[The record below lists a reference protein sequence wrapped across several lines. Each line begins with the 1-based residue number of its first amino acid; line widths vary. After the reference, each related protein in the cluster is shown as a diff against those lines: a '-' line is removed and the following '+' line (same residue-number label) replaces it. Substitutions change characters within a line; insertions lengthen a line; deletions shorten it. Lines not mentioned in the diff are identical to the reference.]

1 MKKLTFI
8 ALIISLF
15 FFSFDNPVGKMFP
28 DLSGKKLDG
37 TVLSIPKDT
46 KGKFTILSFA
56 YSKKA
61 EDDLKTW
68 YKPLYNKFVKK
79 PAKGAVFA
87 FETYDVNL
95 YFVPM
100 FTGVKQSAAGNA
112 KKKMKQGVTPG
123 LQKHILIFSGKLKK
137 YKKLLGL
144 EKKDEPYLYVLDET
158 GKVVYKT
165 SGAFSQRKLD
175 DIEDEIEPAD

>member
-1 MKKLTFI
+1 MKKLTFV
-8 ALIISLF
+8 ALLISLLCL
-15 FFSFDNPVGKMFP
+15 SFDNPVGKVFP
-28 DLSGKKLDG
+28 NLSGQKLDG
-37 TVLSIPKDT
+37 TKLLLPKDT

-61 EDDLKTW
+61 EEDLKTW
-68 YKPLYNKFVKK
+68 FKPLYNKFVQK
-79 PAKGAVFA
+79 ADKGAVFA

-112 KKKMKQGVTPG
+112 KKKMKEGIAPE
-123 LQKHILIFSGKLKK
+123 LRDHILIFSGKLKE
-137 YKKLLGL
+137 YKSILGL
-144 EKKDEPYLYVLDET
+144 EKKDEPYFFVLNEA

-165 SGAFSQRKLD
+165 SGAFSQSKLD
-175 DIEDEIEPAD
+175 DIEDKVEPAD